1 MKARVRVIS
10 YSETQYSL
18 GPVRFIAL
26 KRLGDKDLGDQVD
39 LGEKPEE
46 ALEKIAREHGGGI
59 YAEAIA
65 ETRSGVIRV
74 GVSRRNIPQGGTSK
88 ILFYRPS
95 RLLKIGIIESI
106 PIVSEERGEQDLS
119 VSAKPQEEGSEE
131 ASQPFIRSSLNEDQI
146 IWYTPGDEIYIYEG
160 EIYFEKECEL
170 IIFLTE
176 DGERISFATSE
187 EERKISIKRVKKQPR
202 KTVKRRRKKD
212 KKGKK
217 SR

>member
-18 GPVRFIAL
+18 GPVRFTAL
-26 KRLGDKDLGDQVD
+26 RRVGEKDLGDQVD

-46 ALEKIAREHGGGI
+46 ALERIAREHGEGI

-65 ETRSGVIRV
+65 ETRSVVIRV
-74 GVSRRNIPQGGTSK
+74 GVSRRNTQQEGASK

-95 RLLKIGIIESI
+95 RLLKIGVIGSI
-106 PIVSEERGEQDLS
+106 PIVSEERGEENLS
-119 VSAKPQEEGSEE
+119 PRVETQEGGSEE
-131 ASQPFIRSSLNEDQI
+131 TSQPFIRGSLNEDQI

-176 DGERISFATSE
+176 DGERISFPTSGE
-187 EERKISIKRVKKQPR
+187 EVKTGVRRVKKQSI
-202 KTVKRRRKKD
+202 KRAKRRKKES

-217 SR
+217 SK

>member
-1 MKARVRVIS
+1 MKASVRVIS

-18 GPVRFIAL
+18 GPVRFTAL
-26 KRLGDKDLGDQVD
+26 RRLGDKDLGDQVD
-39 LGEKPEE
+39 LGENPEE
-46 ALEKIAREHGGGI
+46 ALEKIAREYGEGI

-74 GVSRRNIPQGGTSK
+74 GVSRRSIPQERTSK
-88 ILFYRPS
+88 ILFYKPS

-106 PIVSEERGEQDLS
+106 PIVNEERGEENPPT
-119 VSAKPQEEGSEE
+119 SAETQKEGSEE
-131 ASQPFIRSSLNEDQI
+131 TSQPFIRSSLNEDQI
-146 IWYTPGDEIYIYEG
+146 IWYTPDDEIYIYEG

-176 DGERISFATSE
+176 EGERISFATSE
-187 EERKISIKRVKKQPR
+187 EEGKTSVKRVKKQKR
-202 KTVKRRRKKD
+202 KSVKGKK

-217 SR
+217 SK